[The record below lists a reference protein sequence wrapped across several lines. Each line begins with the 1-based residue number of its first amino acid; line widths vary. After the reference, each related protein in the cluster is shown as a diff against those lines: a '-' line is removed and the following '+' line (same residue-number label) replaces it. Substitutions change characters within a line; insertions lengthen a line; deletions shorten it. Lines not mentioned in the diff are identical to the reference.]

1 MSKDTIIDRQSV
13 EKFCFKNGLTHSNK
27 KQNNFLC
34 TNISVY
40 LLKNEKKSLAFLE
53 KNTYRMCCVNKIY
66 KIAHPGNL
74 VESSRDAS
82 KEFFLVMFSN

>member
-1 MSKDTIIDRQSV
+1 M
-13 EKFCFKNGLTHSNK
+13 K
-27 KQNNFLC
+27 KKVWL
-34 TNISVY
+34 S
-40 LLKNEKKSLAFLE
+40 LKKIRTGCA
-53 KNTYRMCCVNKIY
+53 VNKIY

>member
-1 MSKDTIIDRQSV
+1 MK
-13 EKFCFKNGLTHSNK
+13 
-27 KQNNFLC
+27 
-34 TNISVY
+34 
-40 LLKNEKKSLAFLE
+40 KKSLAFLK